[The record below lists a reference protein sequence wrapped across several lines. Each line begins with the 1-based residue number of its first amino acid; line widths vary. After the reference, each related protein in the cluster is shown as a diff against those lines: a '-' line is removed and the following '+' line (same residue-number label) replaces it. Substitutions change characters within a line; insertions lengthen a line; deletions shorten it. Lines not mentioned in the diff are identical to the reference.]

1 MATTRSVGFMM
12 NSTFR
17 FVLPVA
23 AFLVCCAL
31 PSTLT
36 TQDEPGRW
44 HVVSIDPYGLASHR
58 LTAEAEFCGHGELSG
73 ASLGCGLNVGVAAT
87 IERHPRPAG
96 SKASKHHAD
105 AEGFIRLRSHGLS
118 GWWLGL
124 RTGLT
129 FADRYGVGP
138 SLGVETGVSWLIAR
152 RLYVG
157 TSVGAKTVFAL
168 DDDSDLRYN
177 PSLRVAAG
185 YAF

>member
-1 MATTRSVGFMM
+1 ML

-17 FVLPVA
+17 FVLLLPALVA
-23 AFLVCCAL
+23 YCAL
-31 PSTLT
+31 PNPVRA
-36 TQDEPGRW
+36 QDRSRPT
-44 HVVSIDPYGLASHR
+44 HLIAVDPYGLASHR
-58 LTAEAEFCGHGELSG
+58 LTAEAELCGHGELSG

-129 FADRYGVGP
+129 FAERYGVGP
-138 SLGVETGVSWLIAR
+138 SLGVDTGVSWLIAR

-157 TSVGAKTVFAL
+157 TSLGAKKVFAL

>member
-1 MATTRSVGFMM
+1 MTVLTFSAVPNPALAQGRSRPTHLISV
-12 NSTFR
+12 
-17 FVLPVA
+17 
-23 AFLVCCAL
+23 
-31 PSTLT
+31 
-36 TQDEPGRW
+36 
-44 HVVSIDPYGLASHR
+44 DPYGLANHR

-73 ASLGCGLNVGVAAT
+73 TSLGCGLNVGLAAT
-87 IERHPRPAG
+87 VEQHPRPAG

-138 SLGVETGVSWLIAR
+138 SLGVDTGMSWLISR
-152 RLYVG
+152 RIYVG

-168 DDDSDLRYN
+168 DNDSDLRYN
-177 PSLRVAAG
+177 PSFRVAAG

>member
-1 MATTRSVGFMM
+1 MM
-12 NSTFR
+12 HSTFR
-17 FVLPVA
+17 SAPLVSAFV
-23 AFLVCCAL
+23 VCCAL

-36 TQDEPGRW
+36 AQVKSRPAA
-44 HVVSIDPYGLASHR
+44 VVTIDPYGVANQR

-73 ASLGCGLNVGVAAT
+73 SSLGCGLDVGLAAT

-105 AEGFIRLRSHGLS
+105 AEGFIRLRSHGLT

-138 SLGVETGVSWLIAR
+138 SLGVETGMSWLMAR
-152 RLYVG
+152 RLYIG
-157 TSVGAKTVFAL
+157 GSVGAKKVFAL
-168 DDDSDLRYN
+168 DDDSALHYN
-177 PSLRVAAG
+177 P
-185 YAF
+185 AFRLATGIAF